1 APAGGALTGALA
13 VAVTAVAGA
22 RPSVCAWSGGGG
34 MPGARVNL
42 GAAAEPDA
50 GGAEGGGGVAVPAAP
65 LAPLPAALALPSD
78 GAPDAGFEVDA
89 DSAGTA
95 ARPTTARPVAGVP
108 LSAASSSTGFVEV
121 PATPDFACVSV
132 IN

>member
-1 APAGGALTGALA
+1 
-13 VAVTAVAGA
+13 
-22 RPSVCAWSGGGG
+22 

-42 GAAAEPDA
+42 GAAAEPEA
-50 GGAEGGGGVAVPAAP
+50 GGAEDGGGVAVPVAP
-65 LAPLPAALALPSD
+65 GLPPLPAALFAEPPA
-78 GAPDAGFEVDA
+78 GVPDAGFDVDA

-95 ARPTTARPVAGVP
+95 ARPTTARPVAGAP